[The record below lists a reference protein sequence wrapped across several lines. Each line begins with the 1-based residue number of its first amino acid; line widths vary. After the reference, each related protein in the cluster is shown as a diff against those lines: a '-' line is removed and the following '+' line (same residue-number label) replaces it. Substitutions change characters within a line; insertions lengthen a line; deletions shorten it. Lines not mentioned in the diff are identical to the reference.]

1 MISISVLLVV
11 LALVFCV
18 IAIAGKVPL
27 WLSVLLLAL
36 ERLFAVGLSDE
47 PARPG
52 RSRRRHQTRRHDV
65 RGDRR
70 AHAA

>member
-36 ERLFAVGLSDE
+36 ERLFAVGF
-47 PARPG
+47 
-52 RSRRRHQTRRHDV
+52 V
-65 RGDRR
+65 R
-70 AHAA
+70 